1 MLKRRKVTVAMLAAL
16 AALAMST
23 GLAWARDRDDD
34 ITIRVPGGWYMSPPP
49 VVVNPPPVY
58 YSSPPVYSSPPPVYY
73 SSPPRVYSSPPPR
86 VYVEPPTVYYGPSG
100 YYVVR

>member
-1 MLKRRKVTVAMLAAL
+1 MLNRRVTIAVLAAL
-16 AALAMST
+16 AAFAMST
-23 GLAWARDRDDD
+23 GLAWARDHDDD
-34 ITIRVPGGWYMSPPP
+34 ITIRVPGTWYSPPP

-58 YSSPPVYSSPPPVYY
+58 YSSPPVYNSPPPVYY
-73 SSPPRVYSSPPPR
+73 STQPRVYYSPPPR